1 MKLHKH
7 QFKTSNIFN
16 ISINVK
22 HQIFSKLASMN
33 CFSNITPLHYPSPP
47 DTSEVG
53 KPITIATNV
62 ESVSCP
68 SRSSKYLGAALWLNC
83 GARGMRVWLPL
94 HGSKEDLSSR
104 RTLVTVKQNVYP
116 LVVHHHE
123 AAILGLF

>member
-1 MKLHKH
+1 MFTYKP
-7 QFKTSNIFN
+7 FKS
-16 ISINVK
+16 
-22 HQIFSKLASMN
+22 
-33 CFSNITPLHYPSPP
+33 P
-47 DTSEVG
+47 DTGEVG

-83 GARGMRVWLPL
+83 GMRGMRVWLPL

-123 AAILGLF
+123 AAILGIDFVDAEMMPNTVVQQSLVVLNRRLHTIIRASFL

>member
-1 MKLHKH
+1 MLTNKP
-7 QFKTSNIFN
+7 FES
-16 ISINVK
+16 
-22 HQIFSKLASMN
+22 
-33 CFSNITPLHYPSPP
+33 P
-47 DTSEVG
+47 DTGDVG

-83 GARGMRVWLPL
+83 GMRGMRVWLPL

-123 AAILGLF
+123 AAILGIDFVNVGAEMIPYMVVQQSLEVLNRRPFRASFL